1 MERRPTS
8 YRAFLLRV
16 WMRPRSV
23 GARASIRDVD
33 TGETRIF
40 GDLAELHEWLDHQMR
55 VEDNQGRR
63 SPPIIG

>member
-1 MERRPTS
+1 
-8 YRAFLLRV
+8 
-16 WMRPRSV
+16 MRPRSV